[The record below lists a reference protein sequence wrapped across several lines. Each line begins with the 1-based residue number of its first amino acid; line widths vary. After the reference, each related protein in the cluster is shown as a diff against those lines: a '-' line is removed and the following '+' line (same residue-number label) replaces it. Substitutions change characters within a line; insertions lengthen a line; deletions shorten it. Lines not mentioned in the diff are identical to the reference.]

1 MTRVLVV
8 DDQRDVRAM
17 ICMVLQL
24 NHFDVC
30 EAASPKVALKVFEE
44 TAFDVVIV
52 DIFLE
57 GASGFDVIAAM
68 RQRRPD
74 LPVVAISGMT
84 SINAASQPAGLTNV
98 VYLQKPFRPNDLI
111 GAIAKARGE
120 EQAGAGANRVSRA
133 AC

>member
-1 MTRVLVV
+1 
-8 DDQRDVRAM
+8 M

-24 NHFDVC
+24 NHFDVS
-30 EAASPKVALKVFEE
+30 EAASPKAPLRVFEE
-44 TAFDVVIV
+44 TAFEVVIV

-57 GASGFDVIAAM
+57 GASGFDVIATM

-111 GAIAKARGE
+111 GAIQKAHGA
-120 EQAGAGANRVSRA
+120 EQMGAAATRISRA